1 MFKQLTYLKITF
13 LYAIFATLWIVVSDQ
28 WLMITFDDIFLLGYV
43 ARAKGLFFVAV
54 TTLLLYFLLKN
65 WYASLQQSI
74 ESSHLLM
81 QSALDAV
88 VSMDK
93 HGKIMTWNS
102 QAESIFGYSQSE
114 AIGCE
119 VAELIIPSV
128 YRNAHQEGMR
138 RFVETG
144 VSTMLETH
152 VETEG
157 RRADGSEFP
166 IELTVVRQMQNNQ
179 LFFTA
184 YIRDLTERKKAEAL
198 LKESE
203 EKFRLFVHYSPSAIA
218 MFDCEMR
225 YLAYSHRWL
234 IDYRLVEQE
243 LVGRSHYEIFPNL
256 PERWKD
262 IHQRCLAGAVEKCN
276 EDSFLRSDGVVD
288 WVHWETHPWLR
299 SNGDIGGIIIFSE
312 VITER
317 KLAENELRIAATAF
331 ESNEAMLITDTQQTI
346 LKVNQAFTRITGYT
360 AEEAVGNKPSIL
372 KSNKQ
377 SKQFYD
383 SMWESLN
390 QDKFWQGE
398 IWNQRKNG
406 ELYPE
411 WLSISAVTDK
421 YGQVSNYV
429 AAFTD
434 MTAIKESQEIIHNLA
449 YYDPLTHLPNRR
461 LMLERLK
468 QTLMSHSSNNQHS
481 AILFINL
488 DNFRILND
496 SKGHAIGDSLLLA
509 VTSHLQ
515 AIVHADDTVA
525 RIGSDE
531 FVVLLNKLN
540 KVTDLAAIQAE
551 TIAKRVLFSI
561 NQPFD
566 LQGYEYQCSA
576 SIGVTLFC
584 DGDDVTADELIRQS
598 EMAMHLAK
606 EMECNTISFFDPAI
620 QLALESRVQ
629 LETWMRKALNDQYRL
644 YYQIQV
650 DDKGKA
656 TGAETLIR
664 WHHPEQGV
672 IAPADFIPL
681 AEKTD
686 LILSIG
692 QWVLESACT
701 QLKTWEHDPNTQ
713 HLILAVNVSSKQ
725 FRQPDFVASVLT
737 VLEKTG
743 ANPDKL
749 KLELTESML
758 VDNIE
763 DIIAKMKILRN
774 KGVKFSLDDF
784 GTGFSS
790 LAYLKRL
797 PLNQLKIDQSFV
809 REART
814 NARDTAIIH
823 AIITLGHSLNMEV
836 IAEGVETEEDRNF
849 LAAHGCNDYQGYF
862 FSKPIPID
870 MFEKLLHDR
879 F

>member
-1 MFKQLTYLKITF
+1 MFKQLTYFKITF
-13 LYAIFATLWIVVSDQ
+13 IYAVFATLWIILSDQ
-28 WLMITFDDIFLLGYV
+28 LLIMAVDDIALLV
-43 ARAKGLFFVAV
+43 HIERVKGLFFVAV
-54 TTLLLYFLLKN
+54 TTLLLYFLLKS
-65 WYASLQQSI
+65 WYVSIQQSI

-81 QSALDAV
+81 ESALDAV

-93 HGKIMTWNS
+93 HGNIMTWNS
-102 QAESIFGYSQSE
+102 QAESIFGYTQGE

-119 VAELIIPSV
+119 VVELIVPPAH
-128 YRNAHQEGMR
+128 RNAYREGMV
-138 RFVETG
+138 RFAETG
-144 VSTMLETH
+144 VSTLLETH
-152 VETEG
+152 VETDG
-157 RRADGSEFP
+157 IRANGSEFP

-198 LKESE
+198 LRESE

-234 IDYRLVEQE
+234 IDYCLDEQEE
-243 LVGRSHYEIFPNL
+243 LVGRSHYEIFPDL
-256 PERWKD
+256 PEHWKEL
-262 IHQRCLAGAVEKCN
+262 HQRSLAGTVEKCTDELFPRAN
-276 EDSFLRSDGVVD
+276 GEID
-288 WVHWETHPWLR
+288 WISWEMHPWLT
-299 SNGDIGGIIIFSE
+299 SEGNIGGIIIFSE

-372 KSNKQ
+372 KSSKHG
-377 SKQFYD
+377 KQFYD
-383 SMWESLN
+383 RMWESLN
-390 QDKFWQGE
+390 NDKFWQGE
-398 IWNQRKNG
+398 IWNLRKNG
-406 ELYPE
+406 ELYLE
-411 WLSISAVTDK
+411 LLSISAVTDV
-421 YGQVSNYV
+421 GGEVSNYV
-429 AAFTD
+429 GAFTD
-434 MTAIKESQEIIHNLA
+434 ITAIKESQEIIHNLA

-468 QTLMSHSSNNQHS
+468 QTLMSHLLTNQYG
-481 AILFINL
+481 AILFVNL
-488 DNFRILND
+488 DNFRTLND
-496 SKGHAIGDSLLLA
+496 SKGHAIGDLLLLA
-509 VTSHLQ
+509 VTSRLQ

-525 RIGSDE
+525 RIGRDE
-531 FVVLLNKLN
+531 FVVLLDRLN
-540 KVTDLAAIQAE
+540 KKMNLAAIQVE

-576 SIGVTLFC
+576 SVGITLFC
-584 DGDDVTADELIRQS
+584 DEDIAVDELLRQS
-598 EMAMHLAK
+598 EMAMHQAK
-606 EMECNTISFFDPAI
+606 EIECNTISFFDPAI
-620 QLALESRVQ
+620 QLELESRVQ

-644 YYQIQV
+644 YYQIQI
-650 DDKGKA
+650 DEKGKA

-672 IAPADFIPL
+672 ISPLDFIPL

-692 QWVLESACT
+692 QWVLETACT
-701 QLKTWEHDPNTQ
+701 QLKTWEHDSNTK
-713 HLILAVNVSSKQ
+713 HLILAVNVSAKQ
-725 FRQPDFVASVLT
+725 FRQPDFVASVLA

-749 KLELTESML
+749 KLELTESIL
-758 VDNIE
+758 VDNVE
-763 DIIAKMKILRN
+763 DIIAKMQALRN
-774 KGVKFSLDDF
+774 KGVRFSLDDF

-814 NARDTAIIH
+814 NSRDTAIIH
-823 AIITLGHSLNMEV
+823 AIIALGHSLDMDV

-849 LAAHGCNDYQGYF
+849 LAAHGCNHYQGYF
-862 FSKPIPID
+862 FSKPIPIEP
-870 MFEKLLHDR
+870 FEKLLHDR
-879 F
+879 L

>member
-1 MFKQLTYLKITF
+1 MFKQLTYFKITF
-13 LYAIFATLWIVVSDQ
+13 LYAIFAALWIIASDQ
-28 WLMITFDDIFLLGYV
+28 WLMITFDNIFLLGYV
-43 ARAKGLFFVAV
+43 AQAKGLFFVAI
-54 TTLLLYFLLKN
+54 TSTFLYFLLKS
-65 WYASLQQSI
+65 WYISLQQSI

-93 HGKIMTWNS
+93 DGNIMAWNS
-102 QAESIFGYSQSE
+102 QAESIFGYSQAE
-114 AIGCE
+114 AIGCQ
-119 VAELIIPSV
+119 VAELIVPPV
-128 YRNAHQEGMR
+128 YRNAHREGIR

-157 RRADGSEFP
+157 IRADGSIFP

-179 LFFTA
+179 HFFTA

-198 LKESE
+198 LRESE
-203 EKFRLFVHYSPSAIA
+203 EKFRLFIRYSPSAIA
-218 MFDCEMR
+218 MFDREMR
-225 YLAYSHRWL
+225 YLAYSHRW
-234 IDYRLVEQE
+234 ITDYRLNEKE
-243 LVGRSHYEIFPNL
+243 LIGRSHYDVFPEIT
-256 PERWKD
+256 ERVKEL
-262 IHQRCLAGAVEKCN
+262 HQRSLAGAVERCA
-276 EDSFLRSDGVVD
+276 EAPFPRADGTVD
-288 WVHWETHPWLR
+288 WVSWEMHPWLTSER
-299 SNGDIGGIIIFSE
+299 NIGGVIIFSE

-331 ESNEAMLITDTQQTI
+331 ESNEAMLITDAQQII
-346 LKVNQAFTRITGYT
+346 LKVNQAFTRITGYS
-360 AEEAVGNKPSIL
+360 AEEAIGNKPSIL
-372 KSNKQ
+372 KSDKQ
-377 SKQFYD
+377 DKQFYD
-383 SMWESLN
+383 RMWESLN
-390 QDKFWQGE
+390 HDKFWLGE
-398 IWNQRKNG
+398 IWNRRKNG

-411 WLSISAVTDK
+411 WISISAVTDK
-421 YGQVSNYV
+421 YGQISNYV

-434 MTAIKESQEIIHNLA
+434 ITAIKESQETIHNLA
-449 YYDPLTHLPNRR
+449 YYDPLTNLPNRR
-461 LMLERLK
+461 FMLERLK
-468 QTLMSHSSNNQHS
+468 QTLMFHSTKNQHS
-481 AILFINL
+481 AILFVNL
-488 DNFRILND
+488 NNFRILND
-496 SKGHAIGDSLLLA
+496 SKGHAMGDSLLLA

-531 FVVLLNKLN
+531 FVVLLDKLN
-540 KVTDLAAIQAE
+540 KETNLAAIQAE
-551 TIAKRVLFSI
+551 EIAKRVLFSI

-576 SIGVTLFC
+576 SIGITLFC
-584 DGDDVTADELIRQS
+584 DSDVAADELIRQA
-598 EMAMHLAK
+598 EIAMHQAK
-606 EMECNTISFFDPAI
+606 ERESNTISFFDPAI
-620 QLALESRVQ
+620 QLELESRVQ

-650 DDKGKA
+650 DENGKA
-656 TGAETLIR
+656 IGAETLIR
-664 WHHPEQGV
+664 WHHPEQG
-672 IAPADFIPL
+672 IISPADFIPL

-692 QWVLESACT
+692 QWVLETVCS
-701 QLKTWEHDPNTQ
+701 QLKAWGNDPNTQ
-713 HLILAVNVSSKQ
+713 HLILAVNVSAKQ
-725 FRQPDFVASVLT
+725 FRQSDFVASVLA

-743 ANPDKL
+743 ANPCKL

-758 VDNIE
+758 VDDIE
-763 DIIAKMKILRN
+763 DIIVKMQALRN
-774 KGVKFSLDDF
+774 EGVKFSLDDF

-814 NARDTAIIH
+814 NYRDTAIIH
-823 AIITLGHSLNMEV
+823 AIIALGHSLDMDV
-836 IAEGVETEEDRNF
+836 IAEGVETEEDRKF
-849 LAAHGCNDYQGYF
+849 LATHGCNNYQGYF